1 MEDIIAC
8 MGVLYPNVKVKFST
22 ISEYLKAV
30 KEENVNLTEYKG
42 DF

>member
-1 MEDIIAC
+1 
-8 MGVLYPNVKVKFST
+8 LYPNVKVKFST